1 MGVFQGV
8 SSLLQVEAF
17 CDVDA
22 KKIARGQYIFEDSTV
37 CEGVCTLVV
46 YLDSYATGLISLV
59 FLSFFPFV
67 CAYRRYPSQGFLS
80 CTSVRLTYHLF
91 YVLNGLADTHNRLL
105 YV

>member
-59 FLSFFPFV
+59 FLS
-67 CAYRRYPSQGFLS
+67 S
-80 CTSVRLTYHLF
+80 HLF
-91 YVLNGLADTHNRLL
+91 VLTGGTQAKGSYRALQQG
-105 YV
+105 